1 MRRLL
6 ISTAAALLLGVT
18 ASYAAPLAIDGTY
31 TLTYTPGTGIG
42 SGGAS
47 GAPTFSAAPGDG
59 AVGGDILG
67 ASNTNATN
75 TYYKGTQGTPVT
87 NNPFTES
94 LTVGGSATTVNFF
107 TASPAGSCGT
117 NCSTTTNAVTGTKNT
132 ASGTI
137 TATFTFTLPS
147 GATGNMTDT
156 AVYEAD
162 YNTNPTLP
170 CSITNNAQSDCV
182 VWSTANDPI
191 VVNFSDGNTL
201 YATLNNA
208 SDWAITPTISFQL
221 KDAPPTG
228 VPEPASLALLGSAV
242 AGLGLMRRRR
252 KAG

>member
-6 ISTAAALLLGVT
+6 ISTAAALLLSVT
-18 ASYAAPLAIDGTY
+18 ASYAASLTIDGTY
-31 TLTYTPGTGIG
+31 TLTYTPG
-42 SGGAS
+42 SGGAT
-47 GAPTFSAAPGDG
+47 GAPTFSAKPGDG

-75 TYYKGTQGTPVT
+75 TYYSGVQGASVT
-87 NNPFTES
+87 NNPFTEN

-117 NCSTTTNAVTGTKNT
+117 NCSTTTNAATGTTNT
-132 ASGTI
+132 TSGTI

-147 GATGNMTDT
+147 GATGKMTDT

-170 CSITNNAQSDCV
+170 CSVTTNAQSDCV

-242 AGLGLMRRRR
+242 AGLGLMGRRR